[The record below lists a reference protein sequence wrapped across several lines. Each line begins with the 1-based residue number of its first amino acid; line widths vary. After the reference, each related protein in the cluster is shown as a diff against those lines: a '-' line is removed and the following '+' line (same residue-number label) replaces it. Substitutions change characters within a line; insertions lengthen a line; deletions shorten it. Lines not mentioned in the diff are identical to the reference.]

1 MSLRLALSIAVLG
14 LTAGSGTQVASQ
26 QVYRCGPEGRV
37 YSQTPCKDG
46 YAVPTDDARSD
57 AQRKAALET
66 VKTDAKLAERMTRER
81 EERERAAAR
90 QGPTIIRSSGVGKA
104 APAPAPAA
112 SAAAR
117 KKPRRAQ
124 QPLPPQT

>member
-1 MSLRLALSIAVLG
+1 MTLRLTLSISALVL
-14 LTAGSGTQVASQ
+14 AGSASAQ

-46 YAVPTDDARSD
+46 YVVPTDDARSD

-81 EERERAAAR
+81 EARERAAA
-90 QGPTIIRSSGVGKA
+90 QKGPTIIANSGAGKPA
-104 APAPAPAA
+104 AAPAPAA
-112 SAAAR
+112 SAAA
-117 KKPRRAQ
+117 KKKAKRPAK
-124 QPLPPQT
+124 PQSPQV